1 MTCPSC
7 GRENAPE
14 ARFCSACGAALT
26 GAPAAAEV
34 RKTVTVVFTDVTES
48 TALGERLDPE
58 TMRRIMVR
66 YFDEMQAVVDRHG
79 GTVEKFIGDA
89 VMAVFGIPQLHE
101 DDAFRAVRAAAE
113 MRERL
118 RTLNEE
124 LESDF
129 GARLQIRT
137 GVNTGEVVAGTGQT
151 IATGDAV
158 NVAARLEQAAGPG
171 EILIG
176 DTTYRLVRDAVDA
189 EPTEPLEAKGKRAP
203 LTVHRLERVIE
214 GAEPFARRLESPL
227 VGRKRELALLHDAY
241 RRVVD
246 EQSCHLFTI
255 LGTAGIGK
263 SRLAQELLA
272 TVEDEAT
279 ILSGR
284 CLPYGDG
291 ITYWPLFEILQQL
304 GSEATIVQLL
314 EATPDARA
322 LVNQVFGAAGLAD
335 PAGAGEEIFWA
346 IRKLFEALARER
358 PLVLVFDDVHWA
370 ETTFLDL
377 LEHVADLSREAP
389 ILLTCLARPEL
400 LDQRAGWAGGKLNAT
415 SILLE
420 PLSEDAADRLIENL
434 LAETGLHRDIHDR
447 VAEAAEGNPLFVEQ
461 LVAML
466 AEETSTNGEVDI
478 PPTIQ
483 ALIAARLDRLPSDER
498 AVIERAAIIG
508 KEFWRNAVDEL
519 APELGET
526 TRPLQQLVRKELVRP
541 FRSSVLP
548 AEDAFRFRHLLI
560 RDVAYG
566 GIPKDLRAELHERF
580 ADWVTQQRS
589 GYEEIVGYHFEQAYS
604 YRTELGPADERTRA
618 LAARAA
624 ELLGYAGRRALM
636 RGDAGAALSLLDR
649 AASMLPVESAERLEL
664 QVDLGRAFWEAG
676 VLDRA
681 SDVLS
686 DAVDRAQVSEEPLVA
701 ARASAYRLD
710 VAANSGS
717 ITMDEAMIEA
727 KRVLAV
733 FEAAGDDGG
742 LAQAWALIAKFSFWL
757 GRSAEAVQGWER
769 AALHARQAGDRRGE
783 ADALIWLA
791 VETMSG
797 PTPADEALRRVE
809 GLLERSAEQPQVAA
823 VALVA
828 RGVLRA
834 MQGGFDEGR
843 GDVIR
848 GRGLLEDL
856 GSRLTWAATSTPAT
870 MLEWLAGDEVA
881 AEAAARAGIEA
892 LREMGERGYFSTIAG
907 HLAESLCRQG
917 RFDEADH
924 FSRLSEEAAAADD
937 LDSQARWRAARAQVL
952 ASQGRF
958 DEAETLAREAVALVE
973 PSDWLDQRGDML
985 LSLAEVLRLAGK
997 AAEAA
1002 RAVDE
1007 AVRLFDRRGNT
1018 VSAQRAR
1025 ALGDE
1030 LDARVP

>member
-7 GRENAPE
+7 GRENAPD
-14 ARFCSACGAALT
+14 ARFCSACGAPLAA
-26 GAPAAAEV
+26 APAAAEV

-66 YFDEMQAVVDRHG
+66 YFDEMQAVVERHG

-118 RTLNEE
+118 QALNEE
-124 LESDF
+124 LERDF
-129 GARLQIRT
+129 GAQLQIRT

-158 NVAARLEQAAGPG
+158 NVAARLEQAAAPG

-176 DTTYRLVRDAVDA
+176 EATHRLVRDAVETEA
-189 EPTEPLEAKGKRAP
+189 VEPLEAKGKSAP
-203 LTVHRLERVIE
+203 LAAYRLERVIE

-227 VGRKRELALLHDAY
+227 VGRQRELALLHDAY
-241 RRVVD
+241 RRVVE
-246 EQSCHLFTI
+246 EQTCHLFTI

-263 SRLAQELLA
+263 SRLAQELVA
-272 TVEDEAT
+272 TVEDKAT

-304 GSEATIVQLL
+304 GSEAAVVQLL
-314 EATPDARA
+314 EGTPDARP
-322 LVNQVFGAAGLAD
+322 LVNQVFGAVGLAD
-335 PAGAGEEIFWA
+335 PVGAGEEIFWA
-346 IRKLFEALARER
+346 VRKLFEALARER

-420 PLSEDAADRLIENL
+420 PLNEDAADRLIENL
-434 LAETGLHRDIHDR
+434 LAESGLHRDIHDR

-466 AEETSTNGEVDI
+466 AEQSSTNGVVEI

-498 AVIERAAIIG
+498 AVIERASIIG
-508 KEFWRNAVDEL
+508 KEFWRNAIEEL
-519 APELGET
+519 APEPGDT
-526 TRPLQQLVRKELVRP
+526 ARPLQQLVRKELVRP

-548 AEDAFRFRHLLI
+548 GEDAFRFRHLLI
-560 RDVAYG
+560 RDVAYA
-566 GIPKDLRAELHERF
+566 GIPKDLRADLHERF
-580 ADWVTQQRS
+580 ADWVTGQRS
-589 GYEEIVGYHFEQAYS
+589 GYEEIVGYHLEQAYRYHS
-604 YRTELGPADERTRA
+604 ELGPPDERSRS
-618 LAARAA
+618 LAGRAA
-624 ELLGYAGRRALM
+624 ELLSSAGRRAAM
-636 RGDAGAALSLLDR
+636 RGDAR
-649 AASMLPVESAERLEL
+649 AASNLLERAASLLPVESRERIEL
-664 QVDLGRAFWEAG
+664 LPELGRALWEAG
-676 VLDRA
+676 ELDRA
-681 SDVLS
+681 SEVLS
-686 DAVDRAQVSEEPLVA
+686 DAVERAGDDPLVA

-717 ITMDEAMIEA
+717 ITMDEALIEA

-742 LAQAWALIAKFSFWL
+742 LSQAWALIAKLSFWL
-757 GRSAEAVQGWER
+757 GRSAEAVQSWER
-769 AALHARQAGDRRGE
+769 AALHARRARDRRNE
-783 ADALIWLA
+783 ADALMWLA
-791 VETMSG
+791 IETIASATPVE
-797 PTPADEALRRVE
+797 EALHRLD
-809 GLLERSAEQPQVAA
+809 GMLERSADLLQVSA

-828 RGVLRA
+828 QGVLKA
-834 MQGGFDEGR
+834 MTGGFDEGR
-843 GDVIR
+843 ADLNR
-848 GRGLLEDL
+848 GRALLADL
-856 GSRLTWAATSTPAT
+856 GSRLTWAATSNPAT
-870 MLEWLAGDEVA
+870 MLERLAGDEVA

-892 LREMGERGYFSTIAG
+892 LREMGERGYLSTMAG
-907 HLAESLCRQG
+907 QLAESLCRQG

-924 FSRLSEEAAAADD
+924 FSRMSEELAAADD

-973 PSDWLDQRGDML
+973 PTDFLDQRGDTL

-997 AAEAA
+997 AGEAA
-1002 RAVDE
+1002 RTVDE

-1018 VSAQRAR
+1018 VSARRAR